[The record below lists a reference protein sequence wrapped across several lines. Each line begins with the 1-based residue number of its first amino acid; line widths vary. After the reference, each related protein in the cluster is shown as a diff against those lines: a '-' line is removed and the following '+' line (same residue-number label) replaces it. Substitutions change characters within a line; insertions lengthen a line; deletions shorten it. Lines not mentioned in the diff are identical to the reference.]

1 MSKISTYLSVSF
13 IVISFIL
20 GIGVGYYITPEYS
33 FSMYEKN
40 EMNLGQAD
48 KWLDQ
53 RYLNEMIRHHRGAI
67 LLAEQA
73 EKSERVEIRN
83 LAADIK
89 SGEPK
94 LIEELYSW
102 KKDWYNDSRKVS
114 DSVVSNLGNYDDTF
128 DLRFLNAL
136 IAHHENGIEMT
147 TDISRKSSRSEVLN
161 NANAVENFLNGSLVT
176 LKDWRNNWYGI
187 K

>member
-33 FSMYEKN
+33 LSMYEKN
-40 EMNLGQAD
+40 EMDLGRPD
-48 KWLDQ
+48 KWVDQ

-73 EKSERVEIRN
+73 EKSQRTEIKN
-83 LAADIK
+83 LAVDIQN
-89 SGEPK
+89 GEPK

-102 KKDWYNDSRKVS
+102 KKEWYQDNRKVN
-114 DSVVSNLGNYDDTF
+114 DPVVSNLGNYDETF

-136 IAHHENGIEMT
+136 IAHHENGIKMT
-147 TDISRKSSRSEVLN
+147 DEISKKSSRSEVLN
-161 NANAVENFLNGSLVT
+161 NANAVENFLKGSITT
-176 LKDWRNNWYGI
+176 LLEWRTNWYQ
-187 K
+187 